1 MQLRRPGKDNMFV
14 GVRKRVIVRAMRK
27 ASFFTRYATFALLT
41 FLVARVCFA
50 SALPRHEYQVEP
62 DRATFLRFGQALAL
76 ADFDGDNRVDE
87 AKLGGTGR
95 NKSIEIRLTH
105 AKAPTFLSF
114 DTLTSERGSLFA
126 RDIDNDGDNDL
137 IWSDLL
143 HPDDV
148 VIWLDDGSGRF
159 ERVCPD
165 AYAAGEF
172 VISDA
177 PGLDGSEIPHQDFAF
192 SPRHD
197 PSQDLSTAHG
207 ICDSAR
213 NPIFIS
219 RWLRVPVQA
228 GILGT
233 PFDRGPPSLR

>member
-1 MQLRRPGKDNMFV
+1 
-14 GVRKRVIVRAMRK
+14 MRK
-27 ASFFTRYATFALLT
+27 SSLFSKYATLALLT
-41 FLVARVCFA
+41 FLVARVYCA
-50 SALPRHEYQVEP
+50 SALPRQEYQVEP
-62 DRATFLRFGQALAL
+62 DRTTFVTFGQELAL

-95 NKSIEIRLTH
+95 NKNIEIRL
-105 AKAPTFLSF
+105 ARSKATTLLHF
-114 DTLTSERGSLFA
+114 DTLTSGPGSLFA

-165 AYAAGEF
+165 AYIVNEF

-177 PGLDGSEIPHQDFAF
+177 PGLDGSEIPQQDFAF

-197 PSQDLSTAHG
+197 PSLDLSTAHE

-213 NPIFIS
+213 TPIYS
-219 RWLRVPVQA
+219 SAWRQVPVHTS
-228 GILGT
+228 ILRT
-233 PFDRGPPSLR
+233 PFYRGPPSLG

>member
-1 MQLRRPGKDNMFV
+1 
-14 GVRKRVIVRAMRK
+14 MRK
-27 ASFFTRYATFALLT
+27 SSLFSKYATLALLT
-41 FLVARVCFA
+41 FLVARVYCA
-50 SALPRHEYQVEP
+50 SALPRREYQVEP
-62 DRATFLRFGQALAL
+62 DRTTFLFFGQDLAL

-95 NKSIEIRLTH
+95 NKNIEIRLAH
-105 AKAPTFLSF
+105 SKATTLLRF
-114 DTLTSERGSLFA
+114 DTLTSGPGSLFA

-165 AYAAGEF
+165 AYIADDF

-197 PSQDLSTAHG
+197 PSLDLSTAQE
-207 ICDSAR
+207 IYDSA
-213 NPIFIS
+213 PTAIFS
-219 RWLRVPVQA
+219 SELHRVPVRA

-233 PFDRGPPSLR
+233 PLDRGPPSPG